1 MANKRQI
8 ADERDYAAMGVN
20 ELLRGLDL
28 FVEPLG
34 EIERL
39 EVEGQKEASGF
50 AHHGDLSR
58 PVTKMA
64 STLPRLKF
72 ARQGDLGM
80 KHPAHGQS
88 GHDSL
93 GSDHPFT
100 PRHASLIP

>member
-39 EVEGQKEASGF
+39 EVEGQKETSGF
-50 AHHGDLSR
+50 AHHDGLSR
-58 PVTKMA
+58 PVT
-64 STLPRLKF
+64 
-72 ARQGDLGM
+72 
-80 KHPAHGQS
+80 
-88 GHDSL
+88 
-93 GSDHPFT
+93 
-100 PRHASLIP
+100 RHSAANFRIKIM

>member
-39 EVEGQKEASGF
+39 EIEGQKKASGF

-72 ARQGDLGM
+72 
-80 KHPAHGQS
+80 
-88 GHDSL
+88 
-93 GSDHPFT
+93 GSS
-100 PRHASLIP
+100 RL

>member
-39 EVEGQKEASGF
+39 EIEGQKKPLA
-50 AHHGDLSR
+50 LR
-58 PVTKMA
+58 IMVICRV
-64 STLPRLKF
+64 L
-72 ARQGDLGM
+72 
-80 KHPAHGQS
+80 
-88 GHDSL
+88 
-93 GSDHPFT
+93 
-100 PRHASLIP
+100 